1 MICDDNQSQ
10 ALVDKKMFCTKCGS
24 MISEG
29 DNFCRNCG
37 VAIQLPENEAS
48 ESPTDMPVAED
59 TETIVE
65 GNGQEIQD
73 VQMPKKVP
81 IVTGLLTMLIVACS
95 GWVFW
100 RTNSLTDV
108 SAVDLLKYGGNFKS
122 LTFAGEE
129 WRLWSSTFLHGG
141 VIHLLTNMLCLC
153 SFGPLLE
160 RLCGHV
166 KFLSLYVIAALGS
179 SVVSMKFN
187 GDVVSIGASGAI
199 FGIFGSLMVY
209 VVIMKNRF
217 GLTTDSVWTYL
228 KDGMIFG
235 GVNLIYSLQPGIDMS
250 AHLGGLLYGA
260 LAGLFIALV
269 DCVGSKALSF
279 LLNCVLIVL
288 CAIIIT
294 GMTCSWIDSDSWIC
308 SDSENYP
315 FEFALNLPA
324 AEKGDAVAQLNIGLM
339 YYNGQ
344 GVEQDYAEAAKWWR
358 KAADQ
363 GDEAGQYN
371 LGLMYYNGQGVE
383 QDYAEAVKWYSK
395 AADQGYAGA
404 QNNLGVCYA
413 NGQGVQLDYEMAVSL
428 YRKAADQGDAIA
440 QNNLGIMYADGQG
453 VERNY
458 EEAVKWWRKAADHG
472 CAGAQYNLGVSYDK
486 GRGVGRDS
494 MEAVKWWRKA
504 AEQGHADAQNILGA
518 IGEILEK

>member
-1 MICDDNQSQ
+1 M
-10 ALVDKKMFCTKCGS
+10 
-24 MISEG
+24 
-29 DNFCRNCG
+29 
-37 VAIQLPENEAS
+37 PENEAC

-59 TETIVE
+59 AETIVE
-65 GNGQEIQD
+65 GNGQEVQD

-209 VVIMKNRF
+209 VVVMKNRF

-228 KDGMIFG
+228 KDAMIFG

-260 LAGLFIALV
+260 LAGLFVALV

-279 LLNCVLIVL
+279 LLNCVLIAF

-339 YYNGQ
+339 YYKGQ
-344 GVEQDYAEAAKWWR
+344 GVEQDYAEAVKWYR
-358 KAADQ
+358 KSADQ
-363 GDEAGQYN
+363 GDVTAQWY

-395 AADQGYAGA
+395 AADQGDADA

-458 EEAVKWWRKAADHG
+458 EEAVKWWRKAADQG

-504 AEQGHADAQNILGA
+504 AEQGHVDAQNILES
-518 IGEILEK
+518 IGEIQEK